1 MPKQL
6 ILGSVLGG
14 IVLFVWSFIAW
25 TFIPWPGE
33 PLRSFNN
40 EGAVEQAVVNNAP
53 VSGIYLLPNPHKSGV
68 TPEQQ
73 TASEEKLMRGPMV
86 FASVRLG
93 AMRPFPVLLITQLL
107 TFIISALIVT
117 FLLLKTVGLSYGQ
130 RVVFVSVCGIL
141 IFLGGK
147 VDQWV
152 WWSFSTSYLM
162 AEFGAIV
169 IGWILAGLVIAK
181 VARGRTATA

>member
-1 MPKQL
+1 MAKQL
-6 ILGSVLGG
+6 ILSSVLGG

-33 PLRSFNN
+33 PIRSFTN
-40 EGAVEQAVVNNAP
+40 EGAVEQAVVSNAP
-53 VSGIYLLPNPHKSGV
+53 VSGIYILPNPHKKGV

-73 TASEEKLMRGPMV
+73 TAAEEKLMRGPMV

-107 TFIISALIVT
+107 VYIISALIVT
-117 FLLLKTVGLSYGQ
+117 FLLLKTVGLSYGK
-130 RVVFVSVCGIL
+130 RVVFVLLCGIL

-147 VDQWV
+147 MDQWV
-152 WWSFSTSYLM
+152 WWSFSTAYVLIEL
-162 AEFGAIV
+162 AVIV
-169 IGWILAGLVIAK
+169 VGWILAGLVIGK
-181 VARGRTATA
+181 FARGRTAAA

>member
-33 PLRSFNN
+33 PLRSFTN
-40 EGAVEQAVVNNAP
+40 EGAVEQAIVSNAP
-53 VSGIYLLPNPHKSGV
+53 VSGMYILPNPHKTGV

-73 TASEEKLMRGPMV
+73 TAAEEKLMRGPMV

-107 TFIISALIVT
+107 VYIISALIVT

-130 RVVFVSVCGIL
+130 RVIFVTVCGLL

-147 VDQWV
+147 MDEWV
-152 WWSFSTSYLM
+152 WWSFSTTYVLI
-162 AEFGAIV
+162 ELV
-169 IGWILAGLVIAK
+169 VLVVGWTLAGLVIAK
-181 VARGRTATA
+181 FARGRAAVA

>member
-1 MPKQL
+1 MTKQL
-6 ILGSVLGG
+6 VLGTILGG
-14 IVLFVWSFIAW
+14 IVLFFWSFIAW

-40 EGAVEQAVVNNAP
+40 EAALEQAIVSNAP
-53 VSGIYLLPNPHKSGV
+53 VSGVYILPNPHKSGV
-68 TPEQQ
+68 TAEQQ

-107 TFIISALIVT
+107 IYLVSALIVT
-117 FLLLKTVGLSYGQ
+117 FLLLKTAGLSYGQ
-130 RVVFVSVCGIL
+130 RVVFVTICGLL

-147 VDQWV
+147 MDQWV

-162 AEFGAIV
+162 AEFGAII
-169 IGWILAGLVIAK
+169 IGWILAALVIAK
-181 VARGRTATA
+181 FATGKPATV

>member
-40 EGAVEQAVVNNAP
+40 EGAVEQAVVSNAP
-53 VSGIYLLPNPHKSGV
+53 VSGIYILPNPHKSGV
-68 TPEQQ
+68 TPAQQ
-73 TASEEKLMRGPMV
+73 TAAEEKLMGGPMV

-93 AMRPFPVLLITQLL
+93 AMRPFPVLLITQLVVY
-107 TFIISALIVT
+107 IISALIVT

-130 RVVFVSVCGIL
+130 RVVFVALCGLL

-147 VDQWV
+147 MDQWV
-152 WWSFSTSYLM
+152 WWSFSTAYLM
-162 AEFGAIV
+162 AECGAII
-169 IGWILAGLVIAK
+169 IGWILAALVIAK
-181 VARGRTATA
+181 FARGQTAAA